1 MGRSVG
7 LRPHKK
13 GTKMMSTNTTTKTE
27 HFFKALVVLAMLA
40 SLLAVLAVRPAHA
53 TPTFAVN
60 FTGDL
65 PDRNVGDGLCDVT
78 TSTEDTC
85 TLRAA
90 MQEANATSGAD
101 TIDFNILS
109 TASDCNATTKVCTIT
124 PVSVLPPVTERV
136 TIDGYTQP
144 GASPNTKTVGN
155 DAALKIQLN
164 GTNVGGIGL
173 EIQDASNSV
182 IKGLVVNRFAEGIT
196 VGGDSVANRIE
207 GNFVGTDPTGTLDQG
222 NTFDGVAIA
231 DGPSETV
238 VGGSAPAKRN
248 VISGNGR
255 LGILLVDISNGS
267 RIEGNYVG
275 TDKSGTKDLGN
286 ADGVLVQNTPAGA
299 TIGGT
304 TAASRNVIS
313 GNDRTG
319 LSIVDAQGTKA
330 LGNLIGTTVSG
341 TGALGNGTHG
351 ALIAMGASNNSIG
364 DGTSGGSNIIAFN
377 GQDGVEVDGS
387 SAGNEI
393 SRNSV
398 FSNAGLGID
407 LIGQGEAFFTNISTP
422 NDPSDTDSGANNL
435 QNKPV
440 LSSAKTASGKTT
452 VAGKLVSTPNQAY
465 TIEFYSNPK
474 DTNEG
479 KKFIGEKSI
488 TTSVDGLRS
497 FTFTPAT
504 SVSVGQ
510 AITVTATTN
519 STSDTSEFSSPRKV
533 VAS

>member
-1 MGRSVG
+1 MTS
-7 LRPHKK
+7 
-13 GTKMMSTNTTTKTE
+13 TKTTTKTE

-40 SLLAVLAVRPAHA
+40 SLLAVLGLRPAHA
-53 TPTFAVN
+53 TTTFAVN

-65 PDRNVGDGLCDVT
+65 PDRNVGDGVCDVT

-90 MQEANATSGAD
+90 IQEANATSGAD
-101 TIDFNILS
+101 TIGFNILS

-124 PVSVLPPVTERV
+124 PTSVLPPVTERV

-144 GASPNTKTVGN
+144 GASPNTRAVGD

-164 GTNVGGIGL
+164 GTSVGGIGL
-173 EIQDASNSV
+173 KIQDASNSV
-182 IKGLVVNRFAEGIT
+182 IKGLIVNHFFEGIT
-196 VGGDSVANRIE
+196 VGGDSVANHIE

-222 NTFDGVAIA
+222 NTFDGVLIFE
-231 DGPSETV
+231 GSSETV

-255 LGILLVDISNGS
+255 VGLLVDISNGS

-286 ADGVLVQNTPAGA
+286 TDGVLVQNTPAGA

-330 LGNLIGTTVSG
+330 LGNRIGTTVSG
-341 TGALGNGTHG
+341 TGALGNSSHG
-351 ALIAMGASNNSIG
+351 VLIAVGAFNNSIG
-364 DGTSGGSNIIAFN
+364 DGTSGGSNTIAFN
-377 GQDGVEVDGS
+377 GQDGVGVDGLS
-387 SAGNEI
+387 TGNAI

-407 LIGQGEAFFTNISTP
+407 LIGQGESFLSNVSTS
-422 NDPSDTDSGANNL
+422 NDPIDTDSGANHL

-465 TIEFYSNPK
+465 TIEFFSNPK

-504 SVSVGQ
+504 SISVGQ
-510 AITVTATTN
+510 AMTVTATRD
-519 STSDTSEFSSPRKV
+519 STHDTSEFSSPRKV
-533 VAS
+533 VAP

>member
-13 GTKMMSTNTTTKTE
+13 GTKMMSTKITTKTE
-27 HFFKALVVLAMLA
+27 HFFKALVILAMLA

-90 MQEANATSGAD
+90 IQEANATSGAD
-101 TIDFNILS
+101 TIGFNILS

-124 PVSVLPPVTERV
+124 PASVLPPVTERV

-144 GASPNTKTVGN
+144 GASPNTKAVGN

-164 GTNVGGIGL
+164 GTSVGGVGL
-173 EIQDASNSV
+173 KIQDASNSV

-196 VGGDSVANRIE
+196 VGGDS
-207 GNFVGTDPTGTLDQG
+207 
-222 NTFDGVAIA
+222 
-231 DGPSETV
+231 
-238 VGGSAPAKRN
+238 
-248 VISGNGR
+248 
-255 LGILLVDISNGS
+255 
-267 RIEGNYVG
+267 
-275 TDKSGTKDLGN
+275 
-286 ADGVLVQNTPAGA
+286 
-299 TIGGT
+299 
-304 TAASRNVIS
+304 
-313 GNDRTG
+313 
-319 LSIVDAQGTKA
+319 
-330 LGNLIGTTVSG
+330 
-341 TGALGNGTHG
+341 
-351 ALIAMGASNNSIG
+351 
-364 DGTSGGSNIIAFN
+364 
-377 GQDGVEVDGS
+377 
-387 SAGNEI
+387 
-393 SRNSV
+393 
-398 FSNAGLGID
+398 
-407 LIGQGEAFFTNISTP
+407 
-422 NDPSDTDSGANNL
+422 GANNL

-440 LSSAKTASGKTT
+440 LSSAKTASIKTT

-465 TIEFYSNPK
+465 TIELYSSPK

-479 KKFIGEKSI
+479 KKFIGEKGI

-504 SVSVGQ
+504 SVTVGQ
-510 AITVTATTN
+510 AITVTATRN
-519 STSDTSEFSSPRKV
+519 STHDTSEFSAPRKV
-533 VAS
+533 VAP

>member
-13 GTKMMSTNTTTKTE
+13 GTKMMSTKITTKTE

-90 MQEANATSGAD
+90 IQEANATSGAD
-101 TIDFNILS
+101 TIGFNILS
-109 TASDCNATTKVCTIT
+109 TASDCNATAKVCTIT
-124 PVSVLPPVTERV
+124 PASVLPPVTERV

-144 GASPNTKTVGN
+144 GASPNTKAVGN

-164 GTNVGGIGL
+164 GTSVGGVGL
-173 EIQDASNSV
+173 KIQDASNSV

-196 VGGDSVANRIE
+196 VGGDS
-207 GNFVGTDPTGTLDQG
+207 
-222 NTFDGVAIA
+222 
-231 DGPSETV
+231 
-238 VGGSAPAKRN
+238 
-248 VISGNGR
+248 
-255 LGILLVDISNGS
+255 
-267 RIEGNYVG
+267 
-275 TDKSGTKDLGN
+275 
-286 ADGVLVQNTPAGA
+286 
-299 TIGGT
+299 
-304 TAASRNVIS
+304 
-313 GNDRTG
+313 
-319 LSIVDAQGTKA
+319 
-330 LGNLIGTTVSG
+330 
-341 TGALGNGTHG
+341 
-351 ALIAMGASNNSIG
+351 
-364 DGTSGGSNIIAFN
+364 
-377 GQDGVEVDGS
+377 
-387 SAGNEI
+387 
-393 SRNSV
+393 
-398 FSNAGLGID
+398 
-407 LIGQGEAFFTNISTP
+407 
-422 NDPSDTDSGANNL
+422 GANNL

-440 LSSAKTASGKTT
+440 LSSAKTASIKTT

-465 TIEFYSNPK
+465 TIEFYSSPK

-479 KKFIGEKSI
+479 KKFIGEKGI

-504 SVSVGQ
+504 SVTVGQ
-510 AITVTATTN
+510 AITVTATRN
-519 STSDTSEFSSPRKV
+519 STHDTSEFSAPRKV
-533 VAS
+533 VAP

>member
-1 MGRSVG
+1 MTSTQ
-7 LRPHKK
+7 
-13 GTKMMSTNTTTKTE
+13 TKTTKTN
-27 HFFKALVVLAMLA
+27 HYYFRALVALAMLA

-90 MQEANATSGAD
+90 IQEANATSEAD
-101 TIDFNILS
+101 TIGFNILS

-124 PVSVLPPVTERV
+124 PASVLPPITERV

-144 GASPNTKTVGN
+144 GASPNTKAVGN

-164 GTNVGGIGL
+164 GTSVGGVGL

-182 IKGLVVNRFAEGIT
+182 IKGLVVNHFAEGIT

-231 DGPSETV
+231 DGSSDTV

-255 LGILLVDISNGS
+255 LGLLVDISNGT

-286 ADGVLVQNTPAGA
+286 ADGLLVQNTPAGA

-330 LGNLIGTTVSG
+330 LGNRIGTTVSG
-341 TGALGNGTHG
+341 TGALGNGAHG
-351 ALIAMGASNNSIG
+351 ALIAVGASNNSIG
-364 DGTSGGSNIIAFN
+364 DGTSGGSNTIAFN
-377 GQDGVEVDGS
+377 GQDGVEVDVTS
-387 SAGNEI
+387 TRNEI

-407 LIGQGEAFFTNISTP
+407 LIGQGEAFFSNVSTP
-422 NDPSDTDSGANNL
+422 NDPGDTDSGANNL

-510 AITVTATTN
+510 AITVTATRD
-519 STSDTSEFSSPRKV
+519 STHDTSEFSAPRKV
-533 VAS
+533 VAL